1 MKIKQIRPVL
11 LSAPYAKINENLEVD
26 FHLHSGYRTVGMVEI
41 TLENGLKGYG
51 EGYLAVF
58 APHVFVEIVN
68 LITPYIIEENIR
80 DIEHLLRK
88 IGMITGYW
96 GYQGAAQHVVSA
108 FDIAIHDC
116 KAQLLGIPV
125 YQLYDPKA
133 KNTIKLYGS
142 GGDSPSPELLKK
154 EFEYLNSLGINIFKI
169 RARKNQVEKARFAL
183 KEGLKYGIEIAI
195 DMTQNL
201 ANPGQNIDEV
211 VAFHEEICAISGFKL
226 FFLEEVLGLYD
237 GDRYPDLRKQTD
249 TLIAGGEVVTTSKE
263 LNRRIEQGWY
273 DIVQPDA
280 TVIGGITALC
290 EVFKK
295 ASQYTTQVFVHCW
308 GGPVCMAANYH
319 SALAFKGEVA
329 EWPMPYYPLR
339 DEMMIEPWSIKNGGL
354 TIPKIPGLGIKLNR
368 DIEEKYQFRETAIY
382 SCIPKEIELIPDE
395 QWNRT

>member
-26 FHLHSGYRTVGMVEI
+26 FHLCSGYRTVGMVEI
-41 TLENGLKGYG
+41 TLENGIKGYG

-68 LITPYIIEENIR
+68 LITPYIIEEDIR

-96 GYQGAAQHVVSA
+96 SYQGAAQHVVSA

-125 YQLYDPKA
+125 YQLYNRKA

-154 EFEYLNSLGINIFKI
+154 EFEYLNTLGINLFKI
-169 RARKNQVEKARFAL
+169 RARNNQVEKARFAL
-183 KEGLKYGIEIAI
+183 KEGRKHGIEIAI

-211 VAFHEEICAISGFKL
+211 VAFYKKTCAGTGSKL

-237 GDRYPDLRKQTD
+237 GDRYPDLRKQID
-249 TLIAGGEVVTTSKE
+249 TLIAGGEIVTTSKE

-295 ASQYTTQVFVHCW
+295 SSEYNTQVFVHCW
-308 GGPVCMAANYH
+308 GGSVCMAANYH
-319 SALAFKGEVA
+319 SAFAFNGEVA

-339 DEMMIEPWSIKNGGL
+339 DEMLIEPWSIKNGEL
-354 TIPKIPGLGIKLNR
+354 TIPKIPGLGIKLNS

-395 QWNRT
+395 QWNI